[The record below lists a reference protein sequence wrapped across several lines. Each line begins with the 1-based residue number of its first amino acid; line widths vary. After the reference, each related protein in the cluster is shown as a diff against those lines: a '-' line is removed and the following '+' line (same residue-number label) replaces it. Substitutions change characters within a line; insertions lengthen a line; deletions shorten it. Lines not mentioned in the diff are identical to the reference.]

1 MIPCSS
7 IRDRA
12 ITLETYARQAHNV
25 EAERKACE
33 IRLRAE
39 RKAGALSAK
48 LERRRGKRTDKQPPA
63 LTDRDSTKAERLH
76 AAGVSPRQAKN
87 WQKLAA
93 VPDKEFEAAVAD
105 RTMKSGTDGTI
116 KMNTTPNRGVTLGPP
131 VGILAQAISTL
142 SGFNAARQKDCLQS
156 RPNCQLVPKAN
167 MNCLQNYSSSL
178 ELTYSEG
185 QHLLRNS

>member
-48 LERRRGKRTDKQPPA
+48 LERRRGKRTDTQPPA
-63 LTDRDSTKAERLH
+63 LARRLAFWLKRSPPCQASMPPGRSTA
-76 AAGVSPRQAKN
+76 S
-87 WQKLAA
+87 
-93 VPDKEFEAAVAD
+93 
-105 RTMKSGTDGTI
+105 
-116 KMNTTPNRGVTLGPP
+116 
-131 VGILAQAISTL
+131 ILAPIA
-142 SGFNAARQKDCLQS
+142 
-156 RPNCQLVPKAN
+156 
-167 MNCLQNYSSSL
+167 SSL
-178 ELTYSEG
+178 LKR
-185 QHLLRNS
+185 L